1 MQDVQL
7 GVIIALLPAFGEN
20 DGDNSRD
27 VIWKSFKILLE
38 TIASFIVVLGKFSST
53 GGLLSDAVI
62 ALLTKSLTSYFR
74 GLFHFCEISGF
85 TFISNSSQFFKRN

>member
-38 TIASFIVVLGKFSST
+38 TIASFIVVLGKFSSI
-53 GGLLSDAVI
+53 GGLLSAGHSI
-62 ALLTKSLTSYFR
+62 T
-74 GLFHFCEISGF
+74 H
-85 TFISNSSQFFKRN
+85 

>member
-38 TIASFIVVLGKFSST
+38 TIASFIVVLGKRRSLKDRFF
-53 GGLLSDAVI
+53 
-62 ALLTKSLTSYFR
+62 LT
-74 GLFHFCEISGF
+74 
-85 TFISNSSQFFKRN
+85 

>member
-38 TIASFIVVLGKFSST
+38 TIASFIVVLGKLEVFKYRRFIIRCGYS
-53 GGLLSDAVI
+53 
-62 ALLTKSLTSYFR
+62 
-74 GLFHFCEISGF
+74 F
-85 TFISNSSQFFKRN
+85 TD

>member
-1 MQDVQL
+1 MLVMQDVQL

-38 TIASFIVVLGKFSST
+38 TIASFIVVLGK
-53 GGLLSDAVI
+53 LEVY
-62 ALLTKSLTSYFR
+62 KYR
-74 GLFHFCEISGF
+74 P
-85 TFISNSSQFFKRN
+85 FIV

>member
-38 TIASFIVVLGKFSST
+38 TIASFIVVLGKLEVFKYRRFIVGCGYSFT
-53 GGLLSDAVI
+53 DLI
-62 ALLTKSLTSYFR
+62 SYIIFQ
-74 GLFHFCEISGF
+74 GSVSFL
-85 TFISNSSQFFKRN
+85 

>member
-20 DGDNSRD
+20 DGDNNRD

-38 TIASFIVVLGKFSST
+38 TIASFIVVLGK
-53 GGLLSDAVI
+53 
-62 ALLTKSLTSYFR
+62 
-74 GLFHFCEISGF
+74 
-85 TFISNSSQFFKRN
+85 